1 MRMRQTDGSCCNGT
15 GLADYA
21 AVPCPNPDCTA
32 PTGLKRGD
40 IVKVDGVAKECTVR
54 AVHSLGK
61 DVLVTDD
68 PASNLTTWVFIEQ
81 VTKVRDGD

>member
-1 MRMRQTDGSCCNGT
+1 MIRVEFCNWCPTPHSPSAAFHLDGST
-15 GLADYA
+15 SH
-21 AVPCPNPDCTA
+21 VP
-32 PTGLKRGD
+32 LKPGD

-61 DVLVTDD
+61 DVLVTED
-68 PASNLTTWVFIEQ
+68 PASNSTTWVFIEQ